1 MLQNIPEDLFSKIF
15 ITDELESRPVERAD
29 FLKEKIAIQDL
40 AARMVTDPDAVLPR
54 FVQLAMQMTGG
65 ESAGL
70 SIHDEAGKVF
80 RWLYLCG
87 ELSAF
92 EGATTPRNYSPCG
105 VTLDVLRPTLARHPE
120 WAYSWV
126 SDANIE
132 LPEVLLVPLSIGG
145 TQPIGTLWVASK
157 AEGHFTSEHARIATE
172 LATFVGIAMHVKR
185 GEERIQQALEAQE
198 TLTRE
203 MNHRVKNLF
212 ALTEAMLRQTLRS
225 SATKEQMAEALSGR
239 LHALASAHSLVL
251 RESSVLGDGLDLPA
265 LVRAIVAP
273 HVRDASSC
281 DGQIRIEGPALQ
293 CGERA
298 ASSLAL
304 VLNELATNSA
314 KYGALGAEGGAI
326 AIRWQDKDDRLQ
338 LQWTESNGPLVSEPT
353 HTGFGNR
360 LIETT
365 VVRQFRGALE
375 YRWLPGGL
383 EVTIEVPTAALLN

>member
-1 MLQNIPEDLFSKIF
+1 MLQNIPKDLFSKVF
-15 ITDELESRPVERAD
+15 ITDELESRPIERAD

-54 FVQLAMQMTGG
+54 FVRLAMQMTGG

-80 RWLYLCG
+80 RWIHMCG
-87 ELSAF
+87 ELAAF

-105 VTLDVLRPTLARHPE
+105 VTLDALRPTLARHPE

-145 TQPIGTLWVASK
+145 SEPLGTLWIASK
-157 AEGHFTSEHARIATE
+157 TEGHFTSEHARIATE

-185 GEERIQQALEAQE
+185 GEERIQHALESQE
-198 TLTRE
+198 TLRE

-212 ALTEAMLRQTLRS
+212 ALTEAMLRQSLRS

-239 LHALASAHSLVL
+239 LRALASAHSLVL
-251 RESSVLGDGLDLPA
+251 RDSSVLGDGLDLPA
-265 LVRAIVAP
+265 LVKAIVIP
-273 HVRDASSC
+273 HVRDASSY
-281 DGQIRIEGPALQ
+281 DGQISIDGPSLQ

-314 KYGALGAEGGAI
+314 KYGALGADAGSI
-326 AIRWQDKDDRLQ
+326 AIWWQDEDDKLK
-338 LQWTESNGPLVSEPT
+338 LHWMESNGPLVSEPT

-360 LIETT
+360 LIEST

-383 EVTIEVPTAALLN
+383 EVSIEVPTAALVL